1 MGLYDA
7 PLKVKTDDTVPVTS
21 LALTIAE
28 QIKSHNDTLDVVIL
42 SIRVP

>member
-1 MGLYDA
+1 MGVYDA
-7 PLKVKTDDTVPVTS
+7 PLKVKNDDAVPITS

-28 QIKSHNDTLDVVIL
+28 QIKSHNDTLDVIVL